1 MDEIVCVDFDQL
13 YRNINYYISYI
24 VNYIIISI
32 DGMNNDIELIYKKED
47 DVINNNLNR
56 EEEWELMQEI
66 P

>member
-13 YRNINYYISYI
+13 YRNVNYYISYI

>member
-1 MDEIVCVDFDQL
+1 MDEIVCVDLDQL

-32 DGMNNDIELIYKKED
+32 DSMNNDIELIYKKED
-47 DVINNNLNR
+47 DVISNNVNR